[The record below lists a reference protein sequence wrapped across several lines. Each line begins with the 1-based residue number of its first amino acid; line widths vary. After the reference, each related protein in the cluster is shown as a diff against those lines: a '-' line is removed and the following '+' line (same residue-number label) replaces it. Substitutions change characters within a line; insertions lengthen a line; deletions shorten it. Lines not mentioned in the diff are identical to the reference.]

1 MPKPEEEKTKTLALI
16 DQYIIQ
22 TVVLLESL
30 EDDKLKEPILERL
43 KTIMILRD
51 EAAKQI
57 LIEENLNHE

>member
-1 MPKPEEEKTKTLALI
+1 MPEEEKTKTLALI

-57 LIEENLNHE
+57 LIEENLNNE